1 MQSDIQLKINFIK
14 STTLVS
20 GKHGFKSQQ
29 SFSFFNSF
37 FLTSS
42 VKISS
47 QLVLHLQVK
56 ISYISFNFLHV
67 SFNHPASISMMP
79 NFLPTLTRGTFF
91 KNFEKGYSL

>member
-20 GKHGFKSQQ
+20 GKHGFKSHQ

-47 QLVLHLQVK
+47 
-56 ISYISFNFLHV
+56 
-67 SFNHPASISMMP
+67 
-79 NFLPTLTRGTFF
+79 
-91 KNFEKGYSL
+91 

>member
-20 GKHGFKSQQ
+20 GKHGFKSHQ
-29 SFSFFNSF
+29 SFFFSILFFNLF
-37 FLTSS
+37 YEDKLLTCIASC
-42 VKISS
+42 
-47 QLVLHLQVK
+47 
-56 ISYISFNFLHV
+56 ISFNFLHV

-79 NFLPTLTRGTFF
+79 NFLPTLTRGNFF

>member
-37 FLTSS
+37 F
-42 VKISS
+42 
-47 QLVLHLQVK
+47 
-56 ISYISFNFLHV
+56 FNLFCEDKL
-67 SFNHPASISMMP
+67 STCIASAGQNIIY
-79 NFLPTLTRGTFF
+79 FI
-91 KNFEKGYSL
+91 